1 MTNEEQRCHKC
12 AKSVKCEDIVLFPI
26 RGGYKRE
33 HFPLFHF
40 EKMPLC
46 PECLERQKKIDVF
59 EKILALI
66 ALAIVFYF
74 MAIGFIMLFSA
85 GI

>member
-12 AKSVKCEDIVLFPI
+12 AKLVKGDDIVFFPI

-46 PECLERQKKIDVF
+46 PDCLERQKKIDVF

-74 MAIGFIMLFSA
+74 MTIGFIMLFSA
-85 GI
+85 GR

>member
-12 AKSVKCEDIVLFPI
+12 AKQVKDRDVTLYPI

-46 PECLERQKKIDVF
+46 PDCLERQKKIDVF
-59 EKILALI
+59 EKILAVI
-66 ALAIVFYF
+66 GLAIVFYF

>member
-12 AKSVKCEDIVLFPI
+12 AKQVNDREVTNHPI

-46 PECLERQKKIDVF
+46 PNCLERQKKIDVF
-59 EKILALI
+59 EKILAVI
-66 ALAIVFYF
+66 ALGIVFYF